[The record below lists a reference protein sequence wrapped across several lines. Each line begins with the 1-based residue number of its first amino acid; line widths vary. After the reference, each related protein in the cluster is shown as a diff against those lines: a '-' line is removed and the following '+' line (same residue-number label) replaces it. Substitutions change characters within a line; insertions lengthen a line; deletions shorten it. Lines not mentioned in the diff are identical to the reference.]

1 MILVQTKGDSILKL
15 KTIRSIRIVKV
26 IQFLLSFSS
35 VYLLIKGSKYV
46 FLIPLLFGFLLE
58 LILPKEYGGGLVKNK
73 KNVFINSE
81 KIWIEPLIEIILL
94 ILFIIFSTIN

>member
-1 MILVQTKGDSILKL
+1 MKL

-73 KNVFINSE
+73 NNVFINSE

>member
-1 MILVQTKGDSILKL
+1 MKL

-58 LILPKEYGGGLVKNK
+58 LILPKECGGGLVKNK

>member
-1 MILVQTKGDSILKL
+1 MKL

-58 LILPKEYGGGLVKNK
+58 LIFPKEYGGGLVKNK

>member
-1 MILVQTKGDSILKL
+1 MKL

>member
-1 MILVQTKGDSILKL
+1 MLKL

>member
-1 MILVQTKGDSILKL
+1 MKL

-46 FLIPLLFGFLLE
+46 FLIPLLFVFLLE
-58 LILPKEYGGGLVKNK
+58 LILPKEYGGGLAKNK

>member
-1 MILVQTKGDSILKL
+1 MKL

-58 LILPKEYGGGLVKNK
+58 LILPKEYGGGLAKNK

>member
-1 MILVQTKGDSILKL
+1 MKL

-73 KNVFINSE
+73 KNVFVNSE
-81 KIWIEPLIEIILL
+81 KIWIEPLIGIILL
-94 ILFIIFSTIN
+94 VLFIIFSTIN

>member
-1 MILVQTKGDSILKL
+1 MLKL

-58 LILPKEYGGGLVKNK
+58 LILPKEYGGGLAKNK

>member
-1 MILVQTKGDSILKL
+1 MKL

-35 VYLLIKGSKYV
+35 VYLLIKRSKYV

>member
-1 MILVQTKGDSILKL
+1 MKL

-94 ILFIIFSTIN
+94 ILFIIFQLLIDLGGIR

>member
-1 MILVQTKGDSILKL
+1 MKL

-94 ILFIIFSTIN
+94 ILFIIFFNY

>member
-1 MILVQTKGDSILKL
+1 MKL

-35 VYLLIKGSKYV
+35 VYLLIKVSKYV

-81 KIWIEPLIEIILL
+81 KIWIEPLIGIILL
-94 ILFIIFSTIN
+94 VLFIIFSTIN

>member
-1 MILVQTKGDSILKL
+1 MKL

-35 VYLLIKGSKYV
+35 VYLLIKESKYV

>member
-1 MILVQTKGDSILKL
+1 MKL

-94 ILFIIFSTIN
+94 ILSIIFSTIN